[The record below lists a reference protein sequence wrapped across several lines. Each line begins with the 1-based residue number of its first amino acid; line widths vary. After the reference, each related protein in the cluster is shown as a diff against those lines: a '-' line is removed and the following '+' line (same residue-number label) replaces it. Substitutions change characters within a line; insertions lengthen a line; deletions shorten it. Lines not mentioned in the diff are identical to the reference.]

1 VSTEKIASLKSLLS
15 LWNVIIK
22 LFTFHRSP
30 AKLTAVNLTIL
41 TRGNFRN
48 PSRFMIRKI
57 SFCLLGVA
65 LAHNWGCR
73 PGNPSEKVAEV
84 DGIVVT
90 RVDLDRSGGKALSA
104 LREQL
109 HKYERQKLDEFIGQV
124 LLGREAKSKGV
135 SVSTLLDQEVAGKV
149 APIGE
154 DEIAAF
160 YASNKA
166 RLRVELEKVHD
177 QIREY
182 LREQKFEA
190 RKGEYLK
197 SLRAGTKIVSYL
209 KAPAMFRA
217 DVSVVGSPVRG
228 AEKAAVT
235 IVKFEDFQCPFCKT
249 VQPTFYDLLKRYDG
263 KVRIVHKDLPLDAI
277 HPQARQAA
285 EAARCAGD
293 QGKFW
298 DYHDKL
304 YASSPK
310 LGVEEIKAVAKEV
323 GLDVGR
329 FDQCLSSGK
338 LRAAVQKDYA
348 DAAQLGLSGTPAF
361 FINGREISGAQPLE
375 AFAAIIDEE
384 LGPSK

>member
-1 VSTEKIASLKSLLS
+1 
-15 LWNVIIK
+15 
-22 LFTFHRSP
+22 
-30 AKLTAVNLTIL
+30 
-41 TRGNFRN
+41 
-48 PSRFMIRKI
+48 MIRII

-73 PGNPSEKVAEV
+73 AGNPSEKIAEI

-90 RVDLDRSGGKALSA
+90 RAELDRSGGKPLSA

-109 HKYERQKLDEFIGQV
+109 HKYERQKLDEYISAV

-135 SVSTLLDQEVAGKV
+135 TVSTLLDQEVAGKIV
-149 APIGE
+149 AIGE
-154 DEIAAF
+154 DEIASF
-160 YASNKA
+160 YAGNKD
-166 RLRVELEKVHD
+166 RLRVELEKIHD

-182 LREQKFEA
+182 LREQKYEA
-190 RKGEYLK
+190 RKSDYLK
-197 SLRAGTKIVSYL
+197 SLRAGAKIISYL
-209 KAPAMFRA
+209 KAPAVFRA
-217 DVSVVGSPVRG
+217 DVSVVGAPARG
-228 AEKAAVT
+228 SERAVVT

-249 VQPTFYDLLKRYDG
+249 VQPTFNDLLKRYDG
-263 KVRIVHKDLPLDAI
+263 KVRVVHKDLPLDAI

-293 QGKFW
+293 QGRFW

-310 LGVEEIKAVAKEV
+310 LGVEEVKAVAKEV

-329 FDQCLSSGK
+329 FDQCLTSGK

-348 DAAQLGLSGTPAF
+348 EAARLGLSGTPAF
-361 FINGREISGAQPLE
+361 FINGREISGAQPIE

-384 LGPSK
+384 LGQSK